1 MNRFCSGVTIV
12 RNEGTIV
19 FGNIF
24 ELSPQSNSTTIAN
37 SGAGNEGEVMLENG
51 RSGNN
56 GGNGACGGKGSKGSK
71 RKRCNQRTKCKK
83 RNSSNKRT
91 KKNNRIKKNERNKR
105 C

>member
-1 MNRFCSGVTIV
+1 MNRYCSGVTIV

-37 SGAGNEGEVMLENG
+37 SGAGNEGEVTLENG
-51 RSGNN
+51 RGDNN
-56 GGNGACGGKGSKGSK
+56 GGNGACGGKGNKGSK
-71 RKRCNQRTKCKK
+71 GNKSNQGNKCKK
-83 RNSSNKRT
+83 RNESNKRIKSNKRT
-91 KKNNRIKKNERNKR
+91 KRNKR